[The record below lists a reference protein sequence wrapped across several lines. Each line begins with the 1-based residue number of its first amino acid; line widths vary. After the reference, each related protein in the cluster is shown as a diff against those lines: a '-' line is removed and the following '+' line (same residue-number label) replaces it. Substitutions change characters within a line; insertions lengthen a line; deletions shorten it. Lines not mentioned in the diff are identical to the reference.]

1 LRAVLGSIDRVRKKV
16 LKVVEGNYGFKIVVR
31 PTVVKPTG
39 TKSRQAELDSTEKN
53 VEAIYGHGGPI

>member
-1 LRAVLGSIDRVRKKV
+1 LRAVLRSIDRVRKKV
-16 LKVVEGNYGFKIVVR
+16 LKVVEGNYGGKLIVR

-39 TKSRQAELDSTEKN
+39 TKSRQAELDSIEKS